1 MILKK
6 WQDLPKELQTEAVRP
21 YYVRLARK
29 KGSLL
34 MKRLFDIVFSAVLLI
49 LLSPL
54 FLLLAVA
61 IRIDSPGPVF
71 YRQVRVTQ
79 YNRPFRI
86 FKFRSMVQN
95 ADRIGSQVTVNQDA
109 RITRMGHLIR
119 RCRLDEISQLID
131 VFRGTMTFVGTRPEV
146 PKYVAAY
153 TEEMMAVLL
162 LPAGVTSRTSI
173 YYKDEAQ
180 LLDAAEDPDRVYTE
194 EVLPQKMKYN
204 LESLRQFSLW
214 QDVKVMVM
222 TVLAILG
229 KKYEEA

>member
-1 MILKK
+1 
-6 WQDLPKELQTEAVRP
+6 
-21 YYVRLARK
+21 
-29 KGSLL
+29 
-34 MKRLFDIVFSAVLLI
+34 
-49 LLSPL
+49 
-54 FLLLAVA
+54 
-61 IRIDSPGPVF
+61 
-71 YRQVRVTQ
+71 
-79 YNRPFRI
+79 
-86 FKFRSMVQN
+86 
-95 ADRIGSQVTVNQDA
+95 
-109 RITRMGHLIR
+109 
-119 RCRLDEISQLID
+119 
-131 VFRGTMTFVGTRPEV
+131 MTFVGTRPEV

-222 TVLAILG
+222 TVLASLG